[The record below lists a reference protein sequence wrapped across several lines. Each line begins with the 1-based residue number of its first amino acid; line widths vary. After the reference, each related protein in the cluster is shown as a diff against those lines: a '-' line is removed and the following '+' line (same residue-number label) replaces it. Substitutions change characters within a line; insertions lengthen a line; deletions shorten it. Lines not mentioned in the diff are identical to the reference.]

1 MHTLAD
7 LAGNKTICV
16 VSMIEKLNQRGAVRQ
31 RRLPNLAV
39 LRAFEATV
47 RYGSV
52 SKAAKSQRHRRR
64 RQPRG
69 ARIRADPGIRAVSTH
84 QPHGASDAAGARAG
98 ERDRPGLDNL
108 QSAIDRACRHH
119 QNRPLVISCEP
130 TFLIRWLIP
139 RLAGLQQAVGK
150 ERDLQLVSAGGAVA
164 FSREGIDLA
173 IRRND
178 FPIADDVVARPFLK
192 ERVGPVCRRE
202 HAATGRELRGTL
214 LHTETRPHAWRD
226 WCAHSGIEIRPGN
239 ELRFE
244 HFYLSLQAA
253 VAGAG
258 IGIGPLA
265 LVADDIVNGALV
277 APYGFAPDGTDYV
290 LMTQADGQDDA
301 IFSTVLAWL
310 VAMGEET
317 ERAMLASEGKA

>member
-1 MHTLAD
+1 M
-7 LAGNKTICV
+7 
-16 VSMIEKLNQRGAVRQ
+16 
-31 RRLPNLAV
+31 
-39 LRAFEATV
+39 
-47 RYGSV
+47 
-52 SKAAKSQRHRRR
+52 
-64 RQPRG
+64 
-69 ARIRADPGIRAVSTH
+69 
-84 QPHGASDAAGARAG
+84 
-98 ERDRPGLDNL
+98 
-108 QSAIDRACRHH
+108 
-119 QNRPLVISCEP
+119 
-130 TFLIRWLIP
+130 
-139 RLAGLQQAVGK
+139 GK

-290 LMTQADGQDDA
+290 LMTQADGRDDA

-317 ERAMLASEGKA
+317 EQAVLASEGKA